1 MTDVLMSP
9 DTNPTMAIEGSILQS
24 ILLVDRITRKDPGSF
39 TSTSLPGHLIHVVTQ
54 GKVRQWTAGHL
65 QEFGPGQLVWYYEN
79 EPVHGRIVEAPW
91 TFYTIN
97 FLAPTLPPP
106 HFDHR
111 ITTLNADA
119 LSKVEQLLALW
130 RDHAA
135 PSTLR
140 HLRCFTLLMELIIQ
154 ALPAESQIFCGDVS
168 TLVWWEIETQ
178 LRADL
183 SQPIDLRYIEKL
195 SGRSRRTINRAC
207 YLAVSM
213 SPMRRVKEL
222 RLSYARG
229 LVQHS
234 TLSMTE
240 IAYRVGYT
248 RVQELSRDYHNKFKR
263 SPSEDRQ
270 APPNYM
276 VQQQSKDAT
285 ENE

>member
-1 MTDVLMSP
+1 MTHVLTSD
-9 DTNPTMAIEGSILQS
+9 DTHANVALEGSILQS
-24 ILLVDRITRKDPGSF
+24 ILLVDRLTRKDPGSF
-39 TSTSLPGHLIHVVTQ
+39 TSTSLPGHLIHVVTEGRVQ
-54 GKVRQWTAGHL
+54 QSTAGHR
-65 QEFGPGQLVWYYEN
+65 QEFGPGHLVWYYEN
-79 EPVHGRIVEAPW
+79 EPVHGQILEAPW

-111 ITTLNADA
+111 VTVADAAA

-130 RDHAA
+130 RDRAA
-135 PSTLR
+135 PATVR
-140 HLRCFTLLMELIIQ
+140 HLRCFSLLMEIILH
-154 ALPAESQIFCGDVS
+154 ALPIESQVLCADVS

-178 LRADL
+178 LRIDL

-213 SPMRRVKEL
+213 SPMRRVKEI

-234 TLSMTE
+234 TLTMTE

-248 RVQELSRDYHNKFKR
+248 RVQELSRDYHNRFKR
-263 SPSEDRQ
+263 SPSDDRQ

-276 VQQQSKDAT
+276 TQQRLKDSADDK
-285 ENE
+285 